1 MVFMMNSFNLWRVVA
16 SLGLLGLIFLIIVW
30 NGWLTPVQ
38 QVPRWLELLLLLT
51 PLMLLVRGV
60 FHGWGT
66 VYVYGIL
73 VSLLYATL
81 GAWYAVAPPEQA
93 YGYGLLGFSV
103 LLYAGSFM
111 GAKVLG
117 KMSKA
122 NTEGDAT

>member
-1 MVFMMNSFNLWRVVA
+1 MHSFNLWRGVA
-16 SLGLLGLIFLIIVW
+16 SLGLVGLILLIIAW

-51 PLMLLVRGV
+51 PLMLLVRGI

-81 GAWYAVAPPEQA
+81 GAWYAVAPPEHV
-93 YGYGLLGFSV
+93 YGYGLLGFSA
-103 LLYAGSFM
+103 LLYGGSFM

-122 NTEGDAT
+122 KTEGNAT

>member
-1 MVFMMNSFNLWRVVA
+1 MNAFNVWRLVA
-16 SLGLLGLIFLIIVW
+16 SIGLLGLIFLIIAW

-38 QVPRWLELLLLLT
+38 HVPRWIELLLLLT
-51 PLMLLVRGV
+51 PLMLLVRGI

-66 VYVYGIL
+66 VYVYSIL

-81 GAWYAVAPPEQA
+81 GAWYAIAPLEQF

-103 LLYAGSFM
+103 LLYLGSFM

-117 KMSKA
+117 KMSKSKA
-122 NTEGDAT
+122 AGEDK